1 MWQIPHPLSYAVG
14 TTYDNVTAYGAVLIL
29 SKESEPFAVHL
40 NADYTYNNYNLATIR
55 NASRSSILNG
65 SLAGT
70 YEVIKNLKLVA
81 DVGVA
86 TNDDKK
92 SSIMPAFGLVDALY
106 SLNKNV
112 DLSAGLKV
120 GLTKP
125 ETDLTGTFGAT
136 FKF

>member
-1 MWQIPHPLSYAVG
+1 MGEAAVSIKCGKFPHPLSYAVG
-14 TTYDNVTAYGAVLIL
+14 TTYDNETAYGDP
-29 SKESEPFAVHL
+29 SP
-40 NADYTYNNYNLATIR
+40 
-55 NASRSSILNG
+55 SSILNG

-92 SSIMPAFGLVDALY
+92 SSIMPAFGLVYALY